1 MKWKKKTALARAVF
15 FFCNGAGM
23 RRVCFLV
30 ADSSLGK
37 RKMKNRHT
45 FFQKVLDLSSKVVYN
60 SAI

>member
-30 ADSSLGK
+30 AGSSLGK
-37 RKMKNRHT
+37 KMKNRHT